1 MTTLKSRKVVIVV
14 EVETTRKL
22 ADIKKDAKA
31 GTILDDVKQV
41 QVNVVKK

>member
-1 MTTLKSRKVVIVV
+1 MV
-14 EVETTRKL
+14 EIETSRKL

-31 GTILDDVKQV
+31 GTILEEVKQV